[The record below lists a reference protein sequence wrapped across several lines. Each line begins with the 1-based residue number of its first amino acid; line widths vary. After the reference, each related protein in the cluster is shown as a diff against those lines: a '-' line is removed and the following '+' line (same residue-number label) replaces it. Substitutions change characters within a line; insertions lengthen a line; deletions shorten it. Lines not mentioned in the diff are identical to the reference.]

1 MVNEFEEFARQFR
14 ERTMTRMLEFEA
26 SLAQAQQQVERAVSG
41 ERRRE
46 GAVEKR
52 KTQDRNPGRAQS
64 VLRRRS

>member
-1 MVNEFEEFARQFR
+1 
-14 ERTMTRMLEFEA
+14 MTRMLEFEA